1 MCELTFDNDN
11 EIEQQINLLKLKT
24 CYNAE
29 DKEAIRNAMK
39 ATFQHRKAWI
49 EKESPT
55 LDSILSK
62 YPKFILLP
70 NLVIIFLLYLKFFC
84 FFYFYK
90 NIFKLN
96 DDFKLSYEANSDNFI
111 MEWFSLSS
119 KIIKYGLSCKEEGI
133 KAFSEEISNSLEN
146 LNENGKYLFLNLT

>member
-11 EIEQQINLLKLKT
+11 DIEQQINLLKLKT

-70 NLVIIFLLYLKFFC
+70 NLVIIFLLYLIFFC
-84 FFYFYK
+84 FLYRPP
-90 NIFKLN
+90 ILCRSGWRPGIGPGSRRIARLPAGG
-96 DDFKLSYEANSDNFI
+96 KLSSRKTPV
-111 MEWFSLSS
+111 MRPR
-119 KIIKYGLSCKEEGI
+119 
-133 KAFSEEISNSLEN
+133 
-146 LNENGKYLFLNLT
+146 